1 MSPSA
6 EILTGAVAF
15 TDICGFTEFTAVRG
29 DADALRL
36 LTTQE
41 RLVRERLPVGARVVK
56 ELGDGLLL
64 WFAESGE
71 ALTTTLDL
79 QDAFRAARPKKHALH
94 VRIGLHWG
102 QQTRRGDDLIG
113 HDVNVAARVADVA
126 GPAEVVITDALLA
139 MLSSSDAVTGTDI
152 EELGPVVM
160 RGLPEPIRLFRV
172 ARTEDARFAV

>member
-1 MSPSA
+1 VNV
-6 EILTGAVAF
+6 LTGAVAF

-29 DADALRL
+29 DADALTL

-41 RLVRERLPVGARVVK
+41 RLVRACLPEDARVVK

-64 WFAESGE
+64 WFAEADA
-71 ALTTTLDL
+71 ALATTLDM
-79 QDAFRAARPKKHALH
+79 QDAFRAEATATELPLW

-113 HDVNVAARVADVA
+113 HDVNIASRVADVA

-139 MLSSSDAVTGTDI
+139 QLMSTADVADLEVD
-152 EELGPVVM
+152 ELGPVVM
-160 RGLPEPIRLFRV
+160 RGLPDPVRLFRV
-172 ARTEDARFAV
+172 ARAEEPAQVNLS